1 MRGKN
6 IVILTIVGMLTI
18 GVVSIVP
25 AMADHLPDKACQK
38 LTDLQTKLG
47 VKTPDK
53 IIGLLTNHCGDSPP
67 VIVQP
72 ISFSWN
78 PDDSSSD
85 PNNLVV
91 VNGSFARQGLLSDT
105 TTDVQGE
112 LQGALVGNPE
122 DVSET
127 TVTTTIG
134 TTTIVTTVK
143 AQSRGADQLTGQI
156 SIDGEAFS
164 ATLSPSARPTELGV
178 EETFTGPTFNQSLVH
193 EKLTVPVAVSL
204 CNTSN
209 TKCFTGFGI
218 IRAESSLTTSGGNSI
233 TFITEELEAE
243 IIGDTGLFELNLS
256 KLQRIVVVLTP

>member
-6 IVILTIVGMLTI
+6 IVILTIVGMLI
-18 GVVSIVP
+18 LGVVTIVP
-25 AMADHLPDKACQK
+25 AMADHLPDGACQK

-67 VIVQP
+67 VIAEP
-72 ISFSWN
+72 ISFSW
-78 PDDSSSD
+78 DFADTSSD

-91 VNGSFARQGLLSDT
+91 VSGSFTRQGLLSER

-112 LQGALVGNPE
+112 LQGALVSNPE

-127 TVTTTIG
+127 TVTTVVWD
-134 TTTIVTTVK
+134 TTIVTTVQ

-156 SIDGEAFS
+156 SIDGERFS
-164 ATLSPSARPTELGV
+164 ATLSPSARATELGV
-178 EETFTGPTFNQSLVH
+178 EDTFTSPSDTTSLVQ
-193 EKLTVPVAVSL
+193 EKLTIPVAVSL
-204 CNTSN
+204 CNASN
-209 TKCFTGFGI
+209 MKCFAGFGV
-218 IRAESSLTTSGGNSI
+218 IRAESSLTTEVGFSL

-243 IIGDTGLFELNLS
+243 IIGDTGLFNLNLS
-256 KLQRIVVVLTP
+256 KLQRIVVVATP

>member
-1 MRGKN
+1 MTKTLA
-6 IVILTIVGMLTI
+6 IITITLLAVVIGIT
-18 GVVSIVP
+18 SIVP
-25 AMADHLPDKACQK
+25 AMANHLPDQACQK
-38 LTDLQTKLG
+38 LTDVQTKLG

-53 IIGLLTNHCGDSPP
+53 VIELLTNHCGDSPP

-91 VNGSFARQGLLSDT
+91 VNGSFTRIGLLSDT

-112 LQGALVGNPE
+112 FQGALVGNPE

-127 TVTTTIG
+127 TVSTTIG
-134 TTTIVTTVK
+134 TLTIDTTVK
-143 AQSRGADQLTGQI
+143 SQSIGADPLTGEI
-156 SIDGEAFS
+156 RIDGERFS
-164 ATLSPSARPTELGV
+164 ATLSPSTQVTELGV
-178 EETFTGPTFNQSLVH
+178 EETFTGPTFSQSLVQ
-193 EKLTVPVAVSL
+193 EKLTIPVAISM

-218 IRAESSLTTSGGNSI
+218 IREESSVTSSGGSTI
-233 TFITEELEAE
+233 TFITDELESE
-243 IIGDTGLFELNLS
+243 IIGDTGLFKLNLS
-256 KLQRIVVVLTP
+256 KLQRIVVLTP